1 MEVAIL
7 LSPGVTAFEALGPY
21 GVFRRVPGAE
31 VHLVADRPGRMT
43 THGSKVALLADS
55 AMGDHPHPDV
65 VVVPGGIGIR
75 RLVEDRWTMAW
86 ITEAHETSLMTTAVS
101 TGSVL
106 LAAAGVLEGD
116 ATTHWLATDL
126 LEEQGAHAVTGR
138 LVRSGKVLTAE
149 GAPAAV
155 EMALQVV
162 SELVDPATAAQIG
175 EEMEVD
181 ELGPMDPLRP
191 VEAETLVTLAG
202 PDDLDP
208 DPVYVLGGAPAPKKR
223 RGRSAKGRIEIL
235 FAPTPA
241 SA

>member
-21 GVFRRVPGAE
+21 GVFRRVPGAR
-31 VHLVADRPGRMT
+31 VHLVADRPGRVS
-43 THGSKVALLADS
+43 THGSKVALLADA
-55 AMGDHPHPDV
+55 AMADHPAPDV

-75 RLVEDRWTMAW
+75 RLVDDEAAVAW
-86 ITEAHETSLMTTAVS
+86 VQEAHATSRMTTAVS

-106 LAAAGVLEGD
+106 LAAAGVLDGD

-149 GAPAAV
+149 GAPAAI

-162 SELVDPATAAQIG
+162 ADLVDPATAARIG
-175 EEMEVD
+175 QDLDRD
-181 ELGPMDPLRP
+181 ELGPLDPNRP
-191 VEAETLVTLAG
+191 VRQETLVTLAG
-202 PDDLDP
+202 PDELDP
-208 DPVYVLGGAPAPKKR
+208 EPVYVVSGAPAPKRKR
-223 RGRSAKGRIEIL
+223 RSAKGRIEIL
-235 FAPTPA
+235 FAPLPA
-241 SA
+241 